1 MYALLVTIYILFTFL
16 IIKNTG
22 EKRLLYLL
30 LGVFMMPNNI
40 YLINNSL
47 FMGYMLYVCAFIVSL
62 ISHGEL
68 KLKNISNCPVYPQ
81 LIIVFISCLLI
92 GLFDERMGPV
102 TGMWRSVQYFMKT
115 FLLFAFGWM
124 SLKKQTATFET
135 GRTLKDNSV
144 FLKLLP
150 ITLIITIYGL
160 ITAVTKTN
168 PILDAVGLE
177 DRFLFEDDESYR
189 AFRVTGAN
197 VSSSVYGL
205 TCGLFFMC
213 CCFLKKE
220 QSKLSYVALGLLFI
234 NVFLS
239 ATRAAMIPFIV
250 GLALYIILNKG
261 LSKGLKYVI
270 IAAISATLI
279 YPILPQG
286 IKKYSSELVASIEDV
301 LLPSGTGGEEFY
313 GSSIEK
319 RDMQIAASMAY
330 LKKKPLFGHGINYAS
345 EVILKGEKHDELL
358 GMESYLCFIGIE
370 LGLVYAVAIVI
381 FFIACLIYFIKNR
394 KYAVKYADIGT
405 TSVVMYILFLIY
417 AWVGNAWFIMM
428 PILGYIMKYLY
439 LEKESLIQK
448 RNSNQLSQ

>member
-30 LGVFMMPNNI
+30 LGVFMMPDNI
-40 YLINNSL
+40 YLINNSML
-47 FMGYMLYVCAFIVSL
+47 MGYMLYISAFILSL
-62 ISHGEL
+62 ISHGEF

-81 LIIVFISCLLI
+81 LTIVFISCLLI

-135 GRTLKDNSV
+135 RRILKDNNV
-144 FLKLLP
+144 FSKLLP

-205 TCGLFFMC
+205 ICALFFMC
-213 CCFLKKE
+213 CCFLNKK

-250 GLALYIILNKG
+250 GLILLIILNKG
-261 LSKGLKYVI
+261 IGKGIKYTI
-270 IAAISATLI
+270 ITFISI
-279 YPILPQG
+279 FFISPILPQAV
-286 IKKYSSELVASIEDV
+286 KDYSSQVVASIEDV
-301 LLPSGTGGEEFY
+301 VLPSGSGGEDFG
-313 GSSIEK
+313 GSSVEA
-319 RDMQIAASMAY
+319 REMQIAASMMY
-330 LKKKPLFGHGINYAS
+330 LKEKPLFGHGISYAKD
-345 EVILKGEKHDELL
+345 VILKGDKHEELL

-381 FFIACLIYFIKNR
+381 FFIACIVYFMKNR
-394 KYAVKYADIGT
+394 RYNRDYADIGAVF
-405 TSVVMYILFLIY
+405 VVMYILFLIY
-417 AWVGNAWFIMM
+417 AWVGDAWFIMM
-428 PILGYIMKYLY
+428 PILGYIMKTVYISKQRALMMRTK
-439 LEKESLIQK
+439 EK
-448 RNSNQLSQ
+448 